1 VPALLLRPS
10 ISALA
15 ALLIP
20 GLLLGCGSDS
30 STAAEEPQ
38 ATAIV
43 VTAADFLNGAQ
54 CIAAQGALRRWG
66 ANLKHTAHPAPVPG
80 APPIDTPLVDLGSD
94 LVDCVQG
101 VAFGEVEVGGTY
113 QATICGYNDP
123 ELRTDPELDAEPEL
137 KEDVCSLDGGPAP
150 DWIYTCGDVV
160 AEYQALRHV
169 RNCKL
174 ESAPPDTTKTEVTV
188 ALDPASAGLEC
199 GEGADQLER
208 FQVFRD
214 GEPLSEEP
222 VACSDSLTTN
232 ATANDSFDLELLAY
246 RSGEEEPAFGTVCHA
261 RAVAAATVAATCDP
275 LRSEG
280 GIEVSLA
287 AAMAALGADCTA
299 GSRDLLLTLDTGE
312 MIDVPDA
319 TCTGAVRFSG
329 VTPGERELTL
339 TATRASE
346 SLSATC
352 SVAVQPGLVAA
363 PACDSE

>member
-10 ISALA
+10 TSALA

-30 STAAEEPQ
+30 STAAQEPQ

-43 VTAADFLNGAQ
+43 VTAADFMTQ
-54 CIAAQGALRRWG
+54 CLDAQGALRRWG

-80 APPIDTPLVDLGSD
+80 APVTDAPFVDLSSE

-101 VAFGEVEVGGTY
+101 VAFGNVEVGGTY

-123 ELRTDPELDAEPEL
+123 LLTTDPTVD
-137 KEDVCSLDGGPAP
+137 EDVCALPNGPAP
-150 DWIYTCGDVV
+150 DWMYTCGDVV
-160 AEYQALRHV
+160 VEYQALRHV
-169 RNCKL
+169 RNCTL
-174 ESAPPDTTKTEVTV
+174 AVAPPPEEGTTRVTV
-188 ALDPASAGLEC
+188 SQACATGD
-199 GEGADQLER
+199 GEFESFR
-208 FQVFRD
+208 VWRD
-214 GEPLSEEP
+214 GEPLSDEP
-222 VACSDSLTTN
+222 TPCDGEFTIDD
-232 ATANDSFDLELLAY
+232 ATGGDSFDLELLAY
-246 RSGEEEPAFGTVCHA
+246 RSGEDEPAFGTVCHA
-261 RAVAAATVAATCDP
+261 RAVAGATVAAACDP
-275 LRSEG
+275 LQSEG
-280 GIEVSLA
+280 GIEMSLA
-287 AAMAALGADCTA
+287 AALTALGADCAA

-319 TCTGAVRFSG
+319 TCTGSVRFSG
-329 VTPGERELTL
+329 VTPGARELTL
-339 TATRASE
+339 TATQGTE

>member
-43 VTAADFLNGAQ
+43 VTAADFLNGAL
-54 CIAAQGALRRWG
+54 CIEAQGALRRWG
-66 ANLKHTAHPAPVPG
+66 ANLKHTAHPAPLPG
-80 APPIDTPLVDLGSD
+80 APVTDAPFVDLGSD

-123 ELRTDPELDAEPEL
+123 QLETDKTDPDH
-137 KEDVCSLDGGPAP
+137 KDDVCALRSGRAP
-150 DWIYTCGDVV
+150 DWKYTCGDVV

-169 RNCKL
+169 RNCTLEVAPPEEGATKVTVTQACGTGADEL
-174 ESAPPDTTKTEVTV
+174 ESFRVW
-188 ALDPASAGLEC
+188 
-199 GEGADQLER
+199 
-208 FQVFRD
+208 RD
-214 GEPLSEEP
+214 GEALSDEP
-222 VACSDSLTTN
+222 TPCGTELTIDD
-232 ATANDSFDLELLAY
+232 ATGGDSFDLELLAY
-246 RSGEEEPAFGTVCHA
+246 RSGEEEPAFGTICHA
-261 RAVAAATVAATCDP
+261 RAVAAATVPATCDP
-275 LRSEG
+275 LQSEG

-287 AAMAALGADCTA
+287 AALAALGADCTV

-329 VTPGERELTL
+329 VTPGARELTL
-339 TATRASE
+339 TATQGSE

-363 PACDSE
+363 AACDDE